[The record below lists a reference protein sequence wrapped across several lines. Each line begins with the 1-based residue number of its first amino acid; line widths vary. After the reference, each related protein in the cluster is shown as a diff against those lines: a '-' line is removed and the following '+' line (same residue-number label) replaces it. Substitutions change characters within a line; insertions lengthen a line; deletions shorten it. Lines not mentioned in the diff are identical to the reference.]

1 MKGSKL
7 VASLLVASSVAGM
20 AGCASENVETN
31 ADITP
36 EKNADGNYN
45 ILFVTTD
52 QEHYF
57 QEYPEGTEYEARK
70 LLEELGT
77 TFEKH
82 YACSNMSTS
91 SRSVMYTG
99 THITDTEMTD
109 NTDFQ
114 WQDQLSEDKVTI
126 GDRLRDAGLYTAYKG
141 KWHMGNASVLGP
153 VENPTT
159 DLEAYGFADWGVEKD
174 YIGEVQ
180 EGYEVDPLIIA
191 DSVEWIKTTGEKLNE
206 DGQSFFLAVNLIN
219 PHDIMNY
226 ATEDGA
232 ETRLETA
239 DAPQDKV
246 YEKEYEQEIP
256 SSWNQD
262 LSVDTVYAVESYKN
276 IWSANMG
283 GIDDDKFKS
292 MQDYYF
298 NCIQDSD
305 NNLMTLLTELE
316 NLHMLDNTIIVF
328 TSDHGEMHGE
338 HGLKG
343 KGGFIYDNNIH
354 VPLIIYHPDYEG
366 GKRISAVTSHIDL
379 APTFIDMTFIDE
391 DKKEQIAG
399 DLCGESLLK
408 LMDGTKESVREGA
421 LFCFEMLNFAV
432 GKTEDGNN
440 TIDNRT
446 MVRAIITEEY
456 KFARYFSPLDF
467 NTPKT
472 VEELLEHNDIEL
484 YDMKNDPEE
493 MNNLALDPEKNEALI
508 MEMNEKLNQLIEAE
522 IGVDDG
528 SELENSIK
536 MIEKAFELNPEFF
549 Q

>member
-1 MKGSKL
+1 MKGSKI
-7 VASLLVASSVAGM
+7 VSSLLVASGVAGM
-20 AGCASENVETN
+20 VGCASGNVETN
-31 ADITP
+31 VNITP

-99 THITDTEMTD
+99 THITDTEMID
-109 NTDFQ
+109 NTDFP
-114 WQDQLSEDKVTI
+114 WQDQLSEDKTTI
-126 GDRLRDAGLYTAYKG
+126 GDRLREAGLYTAYKG

-159 DLEAYGFADWGVEKD
+159 DLEEYGFADWGVEKD

-180 EGYEVDPLIIA
+180 EGYKIDPLIIA
-191 DSVEWIKTTGEKLNE
+191 DSVEWMKTTGEKLNE

-226 ATEDGA
+226 TTEEGA
-232 ETRLETA
+232 KTRLETA
-239 DAPQDKV
+239 DAPHNKV

-262 LSVDTVYAVESYKN
+262 LSEDTVFAIESYKN

-283 GIDDDKFKS
+283 GINDDKFKS

-366 GKRISAVTSHIDL
+366 GKRISSVTSHIDL
-379 APTFIDMTFIDE
+379 APTFVDMTFIDE
-391 DKKEQIAG
+391 DKKEQITG
-399 DLCGESLLK
+399 DLCGESLLN
-408 LMDGTKESVREGA
+408 LMNGTKESVRDGA

-432 GKTEDGNN
+432 GKAADGKN

-472 VEELLEHNDIEL
+472 MEELLEHNDIEL
-484 YDMKNDPEE
+484 YDVKNDPEE
-493 MNNLALDPEKNEALI
+493 MKNLALDPEENEALI
-508 MEMNEKLNQLIEAE
+508 MEMNAKLNQLIEAE
-522 IGVDDG
+522 IGIDDG
-528 SELENSIK
+528 TELKKPIK

-549 Q
+549 

>member
-20 AGCASENVETN
+20 AGCSSENVETN

-36 EKNADGNYN
+36 EKDGNYN

-343 KGGFIYDNNIH
+343 KGGFIYDNNLH

-472 VEELLEHNDIEL
+472 MEELLEHNDIEL